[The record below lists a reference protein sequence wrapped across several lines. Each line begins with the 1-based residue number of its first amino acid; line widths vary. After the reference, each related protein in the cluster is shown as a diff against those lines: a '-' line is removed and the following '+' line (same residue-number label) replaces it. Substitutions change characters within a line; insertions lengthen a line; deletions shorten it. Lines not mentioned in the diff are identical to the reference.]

1 MATRPYNT
9 GGSEVLS
16 VVTDDKPP
24 VSVIRMV
31 HARYGSRYLPGA
43 SFSTTLSLNN
53 TSQKA
58 DFLLTY
64 RQCNARL
71 SDVTETLL
79 RRIGLEMLP
88 RGTAKHARNGL
99 D

>member
-1 MATRPYNT
+1 
-9 GGSEVLS
+9 LS
-16 VVTDDKPP
+16 VVTDEKPP
-24 VSVIRMV
+24 VSVILMV
-31 HARYGSRYLPGA
+31 HARYGSRYLPVA

-58 DFLLTY
+58 DSLTC